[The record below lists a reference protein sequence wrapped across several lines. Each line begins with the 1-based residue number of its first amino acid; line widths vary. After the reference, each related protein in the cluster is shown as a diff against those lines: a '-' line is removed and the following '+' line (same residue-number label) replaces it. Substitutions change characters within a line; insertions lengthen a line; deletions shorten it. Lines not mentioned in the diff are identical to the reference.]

1 MFKIIECLRIMF
13 HRNTCFTLLILV
25 VMGTSACSD
34 SNSNSEMNQV
44 PAPENQLLLISFDGF
59 RHDYLN
65 RVNTPHFDT
74 LVSNGVKSEGLVP
87 VFPTKTFPNHY
98 SIVTGLYTENTGL
111 IDNMMYDPQFEEWY
125 RISDREAVENK
136 KWYGGEPI
144 WNTAEKQGLR
154 SGTMFWVGSEAPVQ
168 DMRPTFWKPFDGSM
182 SYTARV
188 DTVVKW
194 LTYADDRAV
203 DFATLYFE
211 LVDSEGHNHGLESD
225 SLDMAI
231 QKADSL
237 LGYLKENLR
246 RENNWDNLNVI
257 VVSDHGMV
265 DLSAEKMIMLDSIIN
280 MEDVERIRWAPAT
293 MIQPKEGKT
302 EEVYRLLKKNEEN
315 YRVYRKEDLPE
326 RYHLK
331 NHRRVPEIVMVAD
344 LGYTILNEGYR
355 QRFLNNL
362 PAATHGYDN
371 SAGEMHALFVAKGP
385 AFKSGVTISE
395 FSNIHIYELM
405 NHLLCTKPAPND
417 GSLDSV
423 KVMLIE

>member
-1 MFKIIECLRIMF
+1 MKSYRKLYTTLFVLFLIGAIGCTES
-13 HRNTCFTLLILV
+13 NT
-25 VMGTSACSD
+25 
-34 SNSNSEMNQV
+34 SNDR
-44 PAPENQLLLISFDGF
+44 ALTPENQLLLISFDGF
-59 RHDYLN
+59 RYDYLN
-65 RVNTPHFDT
+65 RVSTPHFDS
-74 LVSNGVKSEGLVP
+74 LVANGVKSEGLIP

-111 IDNMMYDPQFEEWY
+111 IDNTMYDPEFEEWY
-125 RISDREAVENK
+125 RIRDREAVENK

-154 SGTMFWVGSEAPVQ
+154 AGTMFWVGSEAPVQ
-168 DMRPTFWKPFDGSM
+168 NMRPTFWKPFDGGM

-194 LTYADDRAV
+194 LTYTDDKAV

-211 LVDSEGHNHGLESD
+211 LVDSKGHNHGLQSD
-225 SLDMAI
+225 SLDLAI
-231 QKADSL
+231 QRADSL

-246 RENNWDNLNVI
+246 RANNWSNMNVI

-265 DLSAEKMIMLDSIIN
+265 DLSAEKTIMLDSIIN
-280 MEDVERIRWAPAT
+280 LDDVERIRWAPAT

-302 EEVYRLLKKNEEN
+302 DEIYRLLKENEEN
-315 YRVYRKEDLPE
+315 YRVYRKDELPE

-331 NHRRVPEIVMVAD
+331 NNRRVPDIVMVAD
-344 LGYTILNEGYR
+344 LGYTILNEGYKE
-355 QRFLNNL
+355 RFMNNL

-371 SAGEMHALFVAKGP
+371 RAKAMHALFVAKGP
-385 AFKSGVTISE
+385 AFKSGVTIPE

-405 NHLLCTKPAPND
+405 NHLLGTNPAPND
-417 GSLDSV
+417 GTLDSV
-423 KVMLIE
+423 KVMLK